1 MDLDKEELEATKNM
15 QSSAESAEMNEEEI
29 IIECNK
35 LLITLKKS
43 HIDGK
48 IIQILYDLYEQEKE
62 KNEELEEY
70 KKISELTKISC
81 CTAQNCEALNNAIR
95 EGLEN
100 QKLRDKL
107 EESEARLQEEINEVC
122 KLKAEL
128 YGNSISKDKI
138 REQIKQIKSE
148 EANIYF
154 KEHVVYFLQELL
166 EEE

>member
-1 MDLDKEELEATKNM
+1 MSDLDKESTKNM

-35 LLITLKKS
+35 LLITLKNS

-107 EESEARLQEEINEVC
+107 EEINEVC